1 MENNVVEK
9 EFDLKASHYE
19 SNRLAPWYKAHAQE
33 IVKYCPPQIDGD
45 ILDIGCASGYQLRLL
60 SELYPKSRLVGLD
73 LSSNMINQALSLS
86 DEASKRFY
94 YIHDNWENLRNESQR
109 RLSQFDF
116 KLIICANT
124 FHYFVD
130 PPQAIKQMYDC
141 LDSDG
146 MLLLLEREKSSSAL
160 TLFWGFLH
168 RYLIKDQVEFYS
180 AGNIVDYL
188 SQAGFNQVQI
198 VSTLKKYLWKGK
210 LFTSIA
216 IIKGNKLDD

>member
-1 MENNVVEK
+1 MISQ
-9 EFDLKASHYE
+9 AQ
-19 SNRLAPWYKAHAQE
+19 AH
-33 IVKYCPPQIDGD
+33 IDD
-45 ILDIGCASGYQLRLL
+45 
-60 SELYPKSRLVGLD
+60 
-73 LSSNMINQALSLS
+73 N
-86 DEASKRFY
+86 SKRFY
-94 YIHDNWENLRNESQR
+94 FINDNWENLRGESQQA
-109 RLSQFDF
+109 LSQFNF

-130 PPQAIKQMYDC
+130 PPQAIKQMYER
-141 LDSDG
+141 LDSGG

-198 VSTLKKYLWKGK
+198 VSTIKKYLWKGK